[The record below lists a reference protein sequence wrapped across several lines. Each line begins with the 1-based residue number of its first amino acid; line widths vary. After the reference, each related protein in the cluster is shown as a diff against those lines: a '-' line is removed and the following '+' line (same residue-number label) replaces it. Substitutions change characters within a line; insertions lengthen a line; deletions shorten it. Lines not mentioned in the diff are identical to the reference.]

1 MSEAIWYFADGD
13 VERGPVTEAQ
23 LRALIGTDN
32 LKPDD
37 LVWKEGMEDWMP
49 AGEIP
54 GLFVSDADSEPPKS
68 DDHTRDDSN
77 RDEAVRPAPAPVRAA
92 ARAVVE
98 RGRPALAALEFS
110 EPFPVFKFA
119 AFLGQP
125 LLLVGLLLVLLARG
139 CDSLGDRYVTRVA
152 AKAEVAEGQFQDEWD
167 DQRQS
172 IERRLKTIADKEE
185 PTDEDQETVTE
196 LNDELE
202 ALDKEMQSEMETLRT
217 GRWRELAS
225 AARDA
230 QANNEM
236 WSFWRECIF
245 WLGAFAF
252 SMGSLI
258 VGFTGQSAER
268 WLCLAML
275 AIVVFSLFVGR
286 LSW

>member
-32 LKPDD
+32 LKADD

-54 GLFVSDADSEPPKS
+54 GLFDRDPPPPESE
-68 DDHTRDDSN
+68 
-77 RDEAVRPAPAPVRAA
+77 EAPASESGAPARPAPAPVRAA
-92 ARAVVE
+92 ARAVAE
-98 RGRPALAALEFS
+98 RGRPVLAALEFS
-110 EPFPVFKFA
+110 EPLPIFKFA

-125 LLLVGLLLVLLARG
+125 LLLIGLLLVLLSRG

-167 DQRQS
+167 DQRAV
-172 IERRLKTIADKEE
+172 IEKRRKAISDKEE
-185 PTDEDQETVTE
+185 PTDEDQEAVTG
-196 LNDELE
+196 LNDDLE
-202 ALDKEMQSEMETLRT
+202 ELDKEMQAEMEQLRS
-217 GRWRELAS
+217 GRWRTLSS

-236 WSFWRECIF
+236 WSYWREGIF
-245 WLGAFAF
+245 WIGTFVL
-252 SMGSLI
+252 SMGLVI
-258 VGFTGQSAER
+258 VGFTGQGAER

-286 LSW
+286 

>member
-1 MSEAIWYFADGD
+1 MTGEFMSEAIWYFADGD

-54 GLFVSDADSEPPKS
+54 GLFDRGPAAPESEEAEATENDSGTP
-68 DDHTRDDSN
+68 
-77 RDEAVRPAPAPVRAA
+77 ARPATAPVRAA
-92 ARAVVE
+92 ARAVAE
-98 RGRPALAALEFS
+98 RGRPVLAALEFT
-110 EPFPVFKFA
+110 EPLPIFKFA

-125 LLLVGLLLVLLARG
+125 LLLVGLLLVLLSRG
-139 CDSLGDRYVTRVA
+139 CDSLGDRYVTRIA
-152 AKAEVAEGQFQDEWD
+152 AKAEVAEGQFQDDWD
-167 DQRQS
+167 DQRAV
-172 IERRLKTIADKEE
+172 IEKQRRALMEKEE
-185 PTDEDQETVTE
+185 PTDEDEKALEPLNEE
-196 LNDELE
+196 LDEL
-202 ALDKEMQSEMETLRT
+202 DKKMQAEMEELRN
-217 GRWRELAS
+217 GRWRNLAG

-236 WSFWRECIF
+236 WSFWREGLF
-245 WLGAFAF
+245 WFGTFLF
-252 SMGSLI
+252 SMGLVI
-258 VGFTGQSAER
+258 VGFTGQGAER

-286 LSW
+286 